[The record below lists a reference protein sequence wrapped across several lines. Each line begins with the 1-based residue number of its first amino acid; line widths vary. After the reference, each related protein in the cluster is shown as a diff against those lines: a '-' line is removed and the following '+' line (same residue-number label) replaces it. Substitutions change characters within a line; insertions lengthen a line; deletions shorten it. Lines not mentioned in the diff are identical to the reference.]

1 MIAKAFLAVYRR
13 ILFAAAYLFTGPHR
27 LGEATRQTL
36 QYVRFQTLRASLKAC
51 GPATSIQMPV
61 CFVNPELIELGDQ
74 TSVAAYVHIWGAGGV
89 RIGSRVM
96 IGTHTSI
103 SSVTHDYRSEAMWK
117 TVVTR
122 PVVVEDDVW
131 IASNVVILPGVNIG
145 KGAVVGAGAVVTRDV
160 PPNAIVMG
168 VPARARDQRQCSTS

>member
-1 MIAKAFLAVYRR
+1 MIVRAFLSVYRR
-13 ILFAAAYLFTGPHR
+13 CVYGIAYLLAGPHK

-36 QYVRFQTLRASLKAC
+36 QYVRYRTLRASLKAC

-61 CFVNPELIELGDQ
+61 CFVGPESIEFGDQ
-74 TSVAAYVHIWGAGGV
+74 SSVAAYVHIWGAGGV

-103 SSVTHDYRSEAMWK
+103 SSVTHDHASDTMWK
-117 TVVTR
+117 SVITK
-122 PVVVEDDVW
+122 PVVIEDDVW
-131 IASNVVILPGVNIG
+131 IASNVVILPGVRIG

-160 PPNAIVMG
+160 APNAIVMG
-168 VPARARDQRQCSTS
+168 IPAREHAQRQCSTH